1 MAKAQETILEID
13 LTKLKHNF
21 EFIKSQLSN
30 NTKVIAV
37 VKAFAYGSD
46 AEAIATYL
54 QGLDVNYFAV
64 AYVSE
69 GISLRK
75 AGVHKPIIVLHPQP
89 VNFKTLIDHCLEPNL
104 YSFKVLNEFI
114 AVAKNLKQTN
124 YPIHVK
130 FNTGLNRL
138 GFILKDVPKITTLTN
153 NDSSILVS
161 SIFSHLAAS
170 EDVNEREFTQGQIT
184 AFKAIKS
191 AFEAQSNHKPFSH
204 LANTSG
210 TLNYPEAHF
219 DAVRT
224 GIGLYGFGNSENH
237 DKNLQPIT
245 CLKSIISQL
254 HLIKKGESIGYNR
267 GLIAAKNSVTA
278 TIPIGHADG
287 ISRHYGNG
295 RGYVFINNLK
305 AYIIGNVCMDMI
317 MVDVTSIDCKEG
329 DEVIIYNG
337 DYPASSFAEAG
348 NSISYEVI
356 TATSQRIK
364 RVFLQ

>member
-54 QGLDVNYFAV
+54 QDLDVDYFAV

-89 VNFKTLIDHCLEPNL
+89 VNFKALIGHCLEPNL
-104 YSFKVLNEFI
+104 YSFKVINEFI
-114 AVAKNLKQTN
+114 TVAKNLKQTN

-138 GFILKDVPKITTLTN
+138 GFTLKEVPKITTLTN

-170 EDVNEREFTQGQIT
+170 EDVYEREFTQGQIT
-184 AFKAIKS
+184 AFNAIKS

-210 TLNYPEAHF
+210 ILNYPEAHF
-219 DAVRT
+219 DVVRT
-224 GIGLYGFGNSENH
+224 GIGLYGFGNSESH
-237 DKNLQPIT
+237 DKNLQPIAS
-245 CLKSIISQL
+245 LKSVISQL
-254 HLIKKGESIGYNR
+254 HTIKKGESIGYNR
-267 GLIAAKNSVTA
+267 AFIAEKNIHTA

-287 ISRHYGNG
+287 ISRQYGNG
-295 RGYVFINNLK
+295 NGFVFINNQK
-305 AYIIGNVCMDMI
+305 AYIIGNVCMDMV
-317 MVDVTSIDCKEG
+317 MVDVTEIDCLEG
-329 DEVIIYNG
+329 DEVIVYNG
-337 DYPASSFAEAG
+337 EHTASEFAKTG
-348 NSISYEVI
+348 NSISYEII
-356 TATSQRIK
+356 TAASQRIK
-364 RVFLQ
+364 RVFHQ